1 MHSTRYREFLLILFY
16 LTLASVPL
24 SIEWFSPR
32 IHVGL
37 TVVSEPLMVLT
48 MGVLALGLLLGQLP
62 WPTKYSRLDLLIA
75 AHFVVLLL
83 ATALSSDRL
92 VSTKY
97 SLSVTL
103 YMLVGYGIPNVLQL
117 SGREWRRAGAAF
129 GLGTALL
136 AGYVFARHLQQGF
149 SYSIS
154 YTIALPFSAN
164 GHTNFTVQLEPLILG
179 LSLLLL
185 GCPWAQAGPRRFL
198 VAAGFTITLMVVVF
212 SYSRASFCSLLLQA
226 GVLLVYTRW
235 ADLRRLLFVW
245 GAAAVVIAGAW
256 QVLAHIYDNAS
267 LHNTTIFKEMSTVQ
281 DFTHDLYTETKAPD
295 TKPEVA
301 AAPAATGDAASAA
314 APPTAAPTPPPV
326 AATPPPPVNDSNAE
340 RLSRWKYCVQLFR
353 EMPVLGVGPG
363 TFPDRYLDYVKR
375 TPNHPI
381 YLDTNQRMNAHN
393 LYLNW
398 LAEAGALGFITGVL
412 LLIYSIG
419 PLVRQMLRRPMPV
432 LLLGLLAYYAFFL
445 MHSLA
450 QDFWQEPRVIVMFWL
465 VVAWQHRHLWR
476 RAGAA
481 DAPAAAEPA
490 RQVAG

>member
-1 MHSTRYREFLLILFY
+1 MNPTRYREFLLILFY
-16 LTLASVPL
+16 LTLVSVPL
-24 SIEWFSPR
+24 SIEWFSPSL
-32 IHVGL
+32 HVGL
-37 TVVSEPLMVLT
+37 TVVSEPLMVIT
-48 MGVLALGLLLGQLP
+48 MGALALGLLVGWLP
-62 WPTKYSRLDLLIA
+62 WPTKYTRLDLLIA

-83 ATALSSDRL
+83 ATALSSDRM

-103 YMLVGYGIPNVLQL
+103 YMLVGYGIPKVLQL

-129 GLGTALL
+129 GLGTGLL
-136 AGYVFARHLQQGF
+136 VAYVLARHLQQGF
-149 SYSIS
+149 SYSLS

-185 GCPWAQAGPRRFL
+185 GCPWAQSGPRRLL
-198 VAAGFTITLMVVVF
+198 VAAGLTATLMVVAF

-235 ADLRRLLFVW
+235 ADLRRLLLVW
-245 GAAAVVIAGAW
+245 GAAALVIAGAW

-281 DFTHDLYTETKAPD
+281 DFTHELYTETKKAETNPETATTTTAPA
-295 TKPEVA
+295 TTTPA
-301 AAPAATGDAASAA
+301 AAPEAT
-314 APPTAAPTPPPV
+314 
-326 AATPPPPVNDSNAE
+326 TPPPPTNDSNAE

-398 LAEAGALGFITGVL
+398 AAEAGALGLITGVL

-432 LLLGLLAYYAFFL
+432 LMMGLLAYYTFFL
-445 MHSLA
+445 LHSLA

-465 VVAWQHRHLWR
+465 VMAWQHRYLWPR
-476 RAGAA
+476 PNAA
-481 DAPAAAEPA
+481 SQDAAPAATAQ
-490 RQVAG
+490 QVAG